1 MSESIPEG
9 ILDLIPIQLESPI
22 MRENNPEPMHRLP
35 SVCIQ
40 ENIRCIFEMGSYI
53 E

>member
-22 MRENNPEPMHRLP
+22 MRENNPEHAQASQSLH
-35 SVCIQ
+35 SGKHKGY
-40 ENIRCIFEMGSYI
+40 F
-53 E
+53 